1 MIKPKIIRRVQIDA
15 MGISYSET
23 IGNVE
28 ILGPGDFQ
36 SLDADHLDD
45 KAWDD
50 LKHGIQTG
58 ELDNAKV
65 KKIIKAKH

>member
-1 MIKPKIIRRVQIDA
+1 MSKAKITKRVQIDA
-15 MGISYSET
+15 MGSGYSET

-45 KAWDD
+45 KTWNSIKEG
-50 LKHGIQTG
+50 LQTG

-65 KKIIKAKH
+65 KKIIKAKQ